1 MASPKNVIIRSS
13 TWQEEAPIEFI
24 VKEVVVDKGVEYPLT
39 LTNPE
44 DGSQEVYPID
54 NTLLISISG
63 ESEEEVVNM
72 VFSESLIHDFDGEMK
87 YNDDGDIVFD
97 LKPDKKVFELGMSI
111 GLYFNYDELPV
122 ELKNFKIQFKDG
134 E

>member
-1 MASPKNVIIRSS
+1 MVSPKSVIIRSS
-13 TWQEEAPIEFI
+13 TWQEEAPIEFE
-24 VKEVVVDKGVEYPLT
+24 VKEVIVDKGGEYPLT

-44 DGSQEVYPID
+44 DGSQEVYPIE

-63 ESEEEVVNM
+63 ASEEEVVNM

-87 YNDDGDIVFD
+87 YNDDGNIVFD

-122 ELKNFKIQFKDG
+122 ELKNFKIQFKEG